1 MPVDNSQISEDE
13 EQDEYSGRAFA
24 VGREAQRQPHW
35 HAIEDAERRNLL
47 ADARQLA
54 TEVREQIG
62 LLLIDAEQVEH
73 HAITAH
79 QRRIRERA
87 ERLST
92 ERGRRLTLPPH
103 HTATILLFP
112 TRR

>member
-1 MPVDNSQISEDE
+1 MPFDNSQISEDG
-13 EQDEYSGRAFA
+13 EQHEYSARAFA
-24 VGREAQRQPHW
+24 VSREAQRQPYR
-35 HAIEDAERRNLL
+35 HAVEDAERRSLL

-73 HAITAH
+73 HAIAAH
-79 QRRIRERA
+79 QQRIRERA
-87 ERLST
+87 QQLST
-92 ERGRRLTLPPH
+92 QRGRRVILPPH

>member
-1 MPVDNSQISEDE
+1 MPFDNSQISEDE
-13 EQDEYSGRAFA
+13 VEYEYSARAFA
-24 VGREAQRQPHW
+24 VSREAHQQHR
-35 HAIEDAERRNLL
+35 HAVEDAERRSLL

-73 HAITAH
+73 HAIAAH

-87 ERLST
+87 ERFST
-92 ERGRRLTLPPH
+92 KRGRRVILPQH

>member
-1 MPVDNSQISEDE
+1 MPFDNSQISEDG
-13 EQDEYSGRAFA
+13 EQHEYFARAFA
-24 VGREAQRQPHW
+24 ASREAQRQPYR
-35 HAIEDAERRNLL
+35 HAVEDAQRRDLL

-73 HAITAH
+73 HAIVAH

-92 ERGRRLTLPPH
+92 KRGRRVILPPH
-103 HTATILLFP
+103 HTATILPFP
-112 TRR
+112 ARH

>member
-1 MPVDNSQISEDE
+1 MPFDNSQISENG
-13 EQDEYSGRAFA
+13 EQHEYSARALA
-24 VGREAQRQPHW
+24 VSREAYGQPHR
-35 HAIEDAERRNLL
+35 HTVEDAERRSLL

-73 HAITAH
+73 HAIAAH

-92 ERGRRLTLPPH
+92 KRGRRVILPPH
-103 HTATILLFP
+103 HSATILLFP

>member
-1 MPVDNSQISEDE
+1 MPFDNSQISEDGE
-13 EQDEYSGRAFA
+13 EHEYSARAFA
-24 VGREAQRQPHW
+24 VSREAQRQPHR
-35 HAIEDAERRNLL
+35 HAVEDAERRSLL

-73 HAITAH
+73 HAIAAH
-79 QRRIRERA
+79 QWRIRERA
-87 ERLST
+87 QQLSAQ
-92 ERGRRLTLPPH
+92 RGRRVILPPH

>member
-1 MPVDNSQISEDE
+1 MPFDHSQISEDE
-13 EQDEYSGRAFA
+13 EQYEYAVRAFA
-24 VGREAQRQPHW
+24 VSREAQLQPYRY
-35 HAIEDAERRNLL
+35 AVEDAERRNLL

-73 HAITAH
+73 HAIAAH

-87 ERLST
+87 EQLST
-92 ERGRRLTLPPH
+92 KQGRRVILPPPR
-103 HTATILLFP
+103 TATILLFP

>member
-1 MPVDNSQISEDE
+1 MPFNNSQISEDA
-13 EQDEYSGRAFA
+13 EQHEYSAPAFA
-24 VGREAQRQPHW
+24 VGREAHQSHRYVV
-35 HAIEDAERRNLL
+35 EDAERRSLL

-54 TEVREQIG
+54 AEVREQIG

-73 HAITAH
+73 HAIAAH

-87 ERLST
+87 ERLSKK
-92 ERGRRLTLPPH
+92 RGRRVILPPH

>member
-1 MPVDNSQISEDE
+1 MPFDNSQISEDGE
-13 EQDEYSGRAFA
+13 EHEYSARAFA
-24 VGREAQRQPHW
+24 VSREAQRQPHR
-35 HAIEDAERRNLL
+35 HAVEDAERRSLL

-73 HAITAH
+73 HAIAAH
-79 QRRIRERA
+79 QQRIRERA
-87 ERLST
+87 QQLST
-92 ERGRRLTLPPH
+92 QRGRRVILPH